1 MSATLFSEDLKTN
14 IKKAER
20 MLIGGEWVDSATA
33 ETIAVEDPATGA
45 VVASVPAGD
54 ARDVDRAVD
63 AARTAFR
70 GRWSR
75 LTPQERGL
83 LLWRLADLIEERA
96 QELAELESLDAGMPI
111 GEARY
116 VDVAFSIDILRYYAG
131 WPTKITGDTIP
142 VSFPTN
148 FGGPYHAYTLREPL
162 GVVGCI
168 VPWNLPLMMAV
179 KKIAPALAAG
189 NTVVVKPAE
198 QTPLSIA
205 LLGELVLEAGFPD
218 GVFNYV
224 TGYGETVGAAL
235 VEHPDV
241 NKISFTGSGSTGK
254 TIIKASTGNLKRVS
268 LELGGKS
275 PNIIFA
281 DADLGK
287 AIPSAALAIF
297 ACQGESCVAGSRL
310 YAHRSV
316 FQDVVDGLVEAAE
329 SIQLGRGLE
338 ATSQMGALISAEHR
352 DRVIGFID
360 LARSEGAE
368 ILTGGTV
375 WGENGYFVEPT
386 VLTNVRPDSRVL
398 REEIFGPVL
407 TIVPF
412 DTEDEVLE
420 LANDTHYGL
429 GAAVWTRDLG
439 RAHRMA
445 RAIESGQVW
454 INCYQT
460 VDAALPFGGYKQSG
474 WGRETCKESLD
485 EYLELKTVV
494 VGL

>member
-1 MSATLFSEDLKTN
+1 MSASLFSEDLKTN

-45 VVASVPAGD
+45 IVASVPAGD
-54 ARDVDRAVD
+54 ARDIDRAVD

-179 KKIAPALAAG
+179 KKIAPAMAAG

-205 LLGELVLEAGFPD
+205 LLGELVLEAGFPE

-254 TIIKASTGNLKRVS
+254 AIIKASTGNLKRVS

-275 PNIIFA
+275 PNIIFD

-338 ATSQMGALISAEHR
+338 ATSQMGALISVQHR

-368 ILTGGTV
+368 VLTGGAV

-386 VLTNVRPDSRVL
+386 VLTNVRSDSRVL

-445 RAIESGQVW
+445 KAIESGQVW